1 MINIKMTIDSN
12 NRIIKVES
20 KGHGEYD
27 DSGKDIVCSAVS
39 VYLINTINTL
49 TEILKIS
56 NSIEYSVDYGLYN
69 LVIDYN
75 NMPEETIRQTVLI
88 MNSLKLALSSIEEN
102 YNEYISVEYEEVR

>member
-12 NRIIKVES
+12 NRIKKVES
-20 KGHGEYD
+20 RGHGEYD

-56 NSIEYSVDYGLYN
+56 DNIEYSVDYGFYN
-69 LVIDYN
+69 LTINYN
-75 NMPEETIRQTVLI
+75 TMAEENIRQTVLI
-88 MNSLKLALSSIEEN
+88 MDSLKLALKSIEEN